1 MDLVWCFMA
10 AMLVWFCEALAVCA
24 GGISSVCWLGLV
36 VVGCEFSWLSCL
48 EWLVVSGI
56 PLVDV
61 FLVFRCA
68 FALGGGCV
76 GWLVVP

>member
-1 MDLVWCFMA
+1 MA
-10 AMLVWFCEALAVCA
+10 VMLVWFCEALVVCA
-24 GGISSVCWLGLV
+24 GGVSSVCWLVLV
-36 VVGCEFSWLSCL
+36 VVGCGFSWLSCL

-68 FALGGGCV
+68 FVLRV
-76 GWLVVP
+76 GLRDGW